1 MSKWIAAIL
10 VVFVLSMTLI
20 ADIATVETV
29 VNTKAEMDTD
39 AVVYQIPKEVQQK
52 MDLTSEITFVQEL
65 LRKSG
70 RYSFYG
76 VGDSV
81 EGSGNPATLFNGES
95 TRKLW
100 KEHWNTELE
109 WYVNR
114 GTTYLD
120 DDEHSRASEDTKDQD
135 FLMPYPLQ
143 TQNVPKNYHLSEWM
157 QSVKWMGFSVSQGYA
172 ICNGMRS
179 EGSNLYA
186 IVFEESRPSGNGR
199 KAAYMPRYVFL
210 GNCPIDPQNSTKN
223 VRPTGSVFHIASN
236 GHLSAYYTLDEGAVV
251 GPQIRWNA
259 DGSIQSWT
267 DGVQNKLIETDP
279 TQIWCPLLLGSPKH
293 LVPFDIRPHYSIRKS
308 NP

>member
-1 MSKWIAAIL
+1 MNQLL
-10 VVFVLSMTLI
+10 VVLFHTTVVCLTSLSAAEGETD
-20 ADIATVETV
+20 AKTGIATEHATI
-29 VNTKAEMDTD
+29 TYE
-39 AVVYQIPKEVQQK
+39 IPESLDQK

-81 EGSGNPATLFNGES
+81 EGGGNPATLFNRES

-114 GTTYLD
+114 ETTYLD
-120 DDEHSRASEDTKDQD
+120 DDEHSRATQD
-135 FLMPYPLQ
+135 ATDCPTLINYPLQ
-143 TQNVPKNYHLSEWM
+143 TQNVPRNHHLSDWM
-157 QSVKWMGFSVSQGYA
+157 SPVKWMGFSVSQGYA

-179 EGSNLYA
+179 EGSRLYV
-186 IVFEESRPSGNGR
+186 IVFEELCPSGNGR
-199 KAAYMPRYVFL
+199 KARCIPRYVFL
-210 GNCPIDPQNSTKN
+210 GNCPIDPQNSIKN
-223 VRPTGSVFHIASN
+223 VHPTGSVFRIDSD
-236 GHLSAYYTLDEGAVV
+236 GHLLAYDALDEGAVV

-267 DGVQNKLIETDP
+267 EGVQNKLIETDP
-279 TQIWCPLLLGSPKH
+279 TQIWCPLLLGSPKY
-293 LVPFDIRPHYSIRKS
+293 LVPFDIRSHYYIQKS
-308 NP
+308 RP